1 MLIKIFLY
9 LKIDIL
15 IFLINKSKMCS
26 SYSAKKKKSVVVVI
40 LTPPKK
46 KKIIHQ
52 WCTIVIHKSPVL
64 IPLIAKKISQES
76 KMS

>member
-1 MLIKIFLY
+1 MLIKICLY

-15 IFLINKSKMCS
+15 IFLINKSKKCS
-26 SYSAKKKKSVVVVI
+26 SYHLNS
-40 LTPPKK
+40 PKEK

-52 WCTIVIHKSPVL
+52 WRTIVIHKSPVL

>member
-1 MLIKIFLY
+1 MLIKNCLY

-46 KKIIHQ
+46 KKNHTPMVHHCNPQ
-52 WCTIVIHKSPVL
+52 KSSVNSTHCKEN
-64 IPLIAKKISQES
+64 IPRV
-76 KMS
+76 